1 MYEGLCVKVGTYV
14 KEYLHVGIC
23 MKECVCMYEAVCVNV
38 GMCLLGVGTQNS

>member
-1 MYEGLCVKVGTYV
+1 M